1 MTRLPVTTEKRKA
14 PSLSIQVAVLLRQ
27 ARCYMCGGKLRET
40 GHEWDHSIPLALGGK
55 HEAANIY
62 CLCPDC
68 HLCKTRADVA
78 IIAKSKRQGGEKG
91 QYARRKRNGSKLKS
105 RGFDK
110 SVKRKM
116 NGDIERIEND

>member
-1 MTRLPVTTEKRKA
+1 MKRPPVINEKRKA
-14 PSLSIQVAVLLRQ
+14 PSLSIQVAVLLRH
-27 ARCYMCGGKLRET
+27 ARCYFCGAKLRET
-40 GHEWDHSIPLALGGK
+40 GHEWDHSIPLAIGGK

-68 HLCKTRADVA
+68 HANKTRADVA
-78 IIAKSKRQGGEKG
+78 VIAKSKRQGGEKG
-91 QYARRKRNGSKLKS
+91 QYARRKKNGPQLKS

-116 NGDIERIEND
+116 NGKIEVKND